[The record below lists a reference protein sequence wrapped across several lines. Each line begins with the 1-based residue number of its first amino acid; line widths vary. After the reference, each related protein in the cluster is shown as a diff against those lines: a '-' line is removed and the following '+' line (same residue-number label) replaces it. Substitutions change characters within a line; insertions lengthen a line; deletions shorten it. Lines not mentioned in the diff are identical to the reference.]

1 MSRLELPGALQPY
14 VAFGQA
20 VRAKREAL
28 GLSQE
33 ALAERCDLDRTY
45 VSGVERGRRNPT
57 VQAVYRLARGLDT
70 PAATLL
76 AATDEIL
83 ALSQSRQH

>member
-1 MSRLELPGALQPY
+1 MSVWKATYNP
-14 VAFGQA
+14 VAFDWA
-20 VRAKREAL
+20 VRARREAL

-57 VQAVYRLARGLDT
+57 IQAVYRIAGGLGVT
-70 PAATLL
+70 GAALI
-76 AATDEIL
+76 ADVDELI
-83 ALSQSRQH
+83 RPT